1 MDYILEMDILNES
14 AQFDM
19 RNTIIESFELE
30 AIREGFSRKS
40 LANFFRK
47 AVEMVTGWAN
57 TLKAWAT
64 KIFGPII
71 NKYKKYRAANLNKAY
86 QSGKMIKVNCPYYEV
101 KVKVFNAALAEG
113 NNNQKNIFEGIKYI
127 ESNIDKFLYKK
138 MNVNLGDER
147 IWKMIKTDKSQLPAP
162 LNKASK
168 IEDFMTKYNFGYVD
182 KELVNLILQN
192 QKNLDIMSK
201 SIDNNIKQILQL
213 YAGINERAEK
223 YENMM
228 SKDSGEDMPGA
239 ADVVHCYNILLKGTA
254 LTGNIFNSLRTIAM
268 KGINEYCNVVNKIMK
283 AIGADSQPASA
294 AAGMQ

>member
-19 RNTIIESFELE
+19 GNIIIESFELE

-57 TLKAWAT
+57 KLKTWAT

-71 NKYKKYRAANLNKAY
+71 DKYKKYRAANLNKAY
-86 QSGKMIKVNCPYYEV
+86 QSGKVIKVNCSFYGV
-101 KVKVFNAALAEG
+101 KIKVFNATLEEG
-113 NNNQKNIFEGIKYI
+113 NNNQENIFKAINYI
-127 ESNIDKFLYKK
+127 ESNIDKFLHKTMDTK
-138 MNVNLGDER
+138 LGDER

-162 LNKASK
+162 LNKVSK
-168 IEDFMTKYNFGYVD
+168 IEDFMTKYNFTYVD
-182 KELVNLILQN
+182 KELVNLVLQN

-201 SIDNNIKQILQL
+201 SIDNDIKQILQL
-213 YAGINERAEK
+213 YAGINERAQK

-228 SKDSGEDMPGA
+228 AKDSGEDIPGA
-239 ADVVHCYNILLKGTA
+239 ADVVHCYNILLKGAA
-254 LTGNIFNSLRTIAM
+254 LTGNIFNSLQTVAIR
-268 KGINEYCNVVNKIMK
+268 GINEYCNVVNKIMK
-283 AIGADSQPASA
+283 AIGVESQPAS
-294 AAGMQ
+294 GSSNMQ

>member
-1 MDYILEMDILNES
+1 MDYILEMDVLNES

-47 AVEMVTGWAN
+47 AVEMVTEWAN
-57 TLKAWAT
+57 KLKAWAT

-71 NKYKKYRAANLNKAY
+71 SKYKKYRAANLNKAY
-86 QSGKMIKVNCPYYEV
+86 QSGKIIKVNCPYYEV
-101 KVKVFNAALAEG
+101 KIKVFNAALAEG

-162 LNKASK
+162 LN
-168 IEDFMTKYNFGYVD
+168 NFGYVD
-182 KELVNLILQN
+182 KELVNLILRN

>member
-19 RNTIIESFELE
+19 GNIIIESFELE

-57 TLKAWAT
+57 KLKAWAT
-64 KIFGPII
+64 KIFSPII
-71 NKYKKYRAANLNKAY
+71 DKYKKYRAANLNKAY
-86 QSGKMIKVNCPYYEV
+86 QSGKIIKVNCPYYEV
-101 KVKVFNAALAEG
+101 KIKVFNAALAEG
-113 NNNQKNIFEGIKYI
+113 NNNQKNIFKAINYI
-127 ESNIDKFLYKK
+127 ESNIDKFLHKT
-138 MNVNLGDER
+138 MDTNLGDER

-168 IEDFMTKYNFGYVD
+168 IEDFMTKYNFTYVD
-182 KELVNLILQN
+182 KELVNLVLQN

-201 SIDNNIKQILQL
+201 SIDNDIKQILQL
-213 YAGINERAEK
+213 YAGINERAQK

-228 SKDSGEDMPGA
+228 AKDSGEDIPGA
-239 ADVVHCYNILLKGTA
+239 ADVVHCYNILLKGAA
-254 LTGNIFNSLRTIAM
+254 LTGNIFNSLQTVAIR
-268 KGINEYCNVVNKIMK
+268 GINEYCNVVNKIMK
-283 AIGADSQPASA
+283 AIGVESQPASA
-294 AAGMQ
+294 SSNM

>member
-47 AVEMVTGWAN
+47 VVEMVTGWAN
-57 TLKAWAT
+57 KLKAWAT

-71 NKYKKYRAANLNKAY
+71 DKYKKYRAANLNKAY
-86 QSGKMIKVNCPYYEV
+86 QKGKMIKVNCSFYEV
-101 KVKVFNAALAEG
+101 KIKVFNTALEEG
-113 NNNQKNIFEGIKYI
+113 NSIQKNIFKAINYI

-138 MNVNLGDER
+138 MDTNLGDER
-147 IWKMIKTDKSQLPAP
+147 IWKIIKTDKSQLPAP

-168 IEDFMTKYNFGYVD
+168 IEDFMTKYNFEYVD

-192 QKNLDIMSK
+192 QKSLDTMSK
-201 SIDNNIKQILQL
+201 SIDSNIKQILQL
-213 YAGINERAEK
+213 YAGINERAQR
-223 YENMM
+223 YESMM
-228 SKDSGEDMPGA
+228 SKDSGEDIPGA
-239 ADVVHCYNILLKGTA
+239 ADIVHCYNILLKGAA
-254 LTGNIFNSLRTIAM
+254 LTGNIFNSLRAVAM

-283 AIGADSQPASA
+283 AIGADSKPASA